1 MVEYKM
7 NYGPAIGE
15 HSAKKKISPDGKKI
29 VKNQKWK
36 IFQNCIFWGKNF
48 KISIFWEKIANY
60 GVKIRS
66 GKFFKIAF
74 FGENFQDKQ
83 WKKLQI

>member
-29 VKNQKWK
+29 VKKSEVENFSKLYFLGGK
-36 IFQNCIFWGKNF
+36 FQDKHFLG
-48 KISIFWEKIANY
+48 KIAN
-60 GVKIRS
+60 
-66 GKFFKIAF
+66 
-74 FGENFQDKQ
+74 
-83 WKKLQI
+83 

>member
-15 HSAKKKISPDGKKI
+15 HSAKKKEFPQMAKKLL
-29 VKNQKWK
+29 K
-36 IFQNCIFWGKNF
+36 
-48 KISIFWEKIANY
+48 
-60 GVKIRS
+60 KIRS

-74 FGENFQDKQ
+74 FGGN
-83 WKKLQI
+83 ISR